1 MTAQCSRRRLL
12 QAGTAFGFLAAAR
25 RSLAAGS
32 VVDET
37 WRDSARRRDLPV
49 RIRWPAAA
57 GARPV
62 VIYSHGLGG
71 SREGGDVWGRA
82 WCDAGF
88 VVVHLQ
94 HPGSD
99 TPVLRAGLPALRAAG
114 NAEQL
119 IARAADVR
127 FALDEI
133 ERRRLA
139 DAGVAGDA
147 ANART
152 WRDVRSDTIGLAGH
166 SFGAQTSQ
174 AVAGQRFPVPADL
187 ADPRPKAFI
196 ALSPSTHRAAM
207 PVQDQFGTIRR
218 PFLAIT
224 GSLDGDPFGAYKGG
238 EPRARIF
245 EGLPPGQRALLWLEG
260 ADHSTFGGNGERR
273 INGRGPFAR
282 EPAVFA
288 REPAHHAVVA
298 SISTLWWRSHLLGD
312 ADAKGALQRPEGL
325 GRGDRWQIG

>member
-1 MTAQCSRRRLL
+1 MTAHCSRRRLL
-12 QAGTAFGFLAAAR
+12 QAGTAFGLLAAALPA
-25 RSLAAGS
+25 LAAGR

-37 WRDSARRRDLPV
+37 WRDDARQRDLPV
-49 RIRWPAAA
+49 RIRWPAAS
-57 GARPV
+57 GALPV
-62 VIYSHGLGG
+62 VVYSHGLGG
-71 SREGGDVWGRA
+71 SREGGDVWGQA

-99 TPVLRAGLPALRAAG
+99 TAVLRAGLLALRAAG

-119 IARAADVR
+119 IARATDLR

-133 ERRRLA
+133 GRRRLV
-139 DAGVAGDA
+139 DTNDA
-147 ANART
+147 AGARA
-152 WRDVRSDTIGLAGH
+152 WRDVRSDAIGLAGH
-166 SFGAQTSQ
+166 SFGAQTTQ

-187 ADPRPKAFI
+187 TDPRPKAFI
-196 ALSPSTHRAAM
+196 ALSPSTHRSNM

-238 EPRARIF
+238 DQRARLF
-245 EGLPPGQRALLWLEG
+245 EGLPAGQRALLWLAG
-260 ADHSTFGGNGERR
+260 ADHNTFGGNGERR
-273 INGRGPFAR
+273 ITGRGPFAR

-288 REPAHHAVVA
+288 LEPAHHALVA
-298 SISTLWWRSHLLGD
+298 RISSLWWHAQLLGD
-312 ADAKGALQRPEGL
+312 AAARAALQRPDGL
-325 GRGDRWQIG
+325 ERGDRWQLG

>member
-1 MTAQCSRRRLL
+1 MTANCSRRRLL
-12 QAGTAFGFLAAAR
+12 QAGTALGFFAAAR
-25 RSLAAGS
+25 PSRAAGS

-37 WRDSARRRDLPV
+37 WRDHARQRDLPV

-57 GARPV
+57 GELPLV
-62 VIYSHGLGG
+62 LHSHGLGG

-99 TPVLRAGLPALRAAG
+99 TEVLRAGLPALRAAG

-133 ERRRLA
+133 GRRRSAAASDAAGAPAWRDLRA
-139 DAGVAGDA
+139 DAM
-147 ANART
+147 
-152 WRDVRSDTIGLAGH
+152 GLAGH
-166 SFGAQTSQ
+166 SLGAQTTQ
-174 AVAGQRFPVPADL
+174 AVAGQRYPVPADL

-196 ALSPSTHRAAM
+196 ALSPSTQRSNM
-207 PVQDQFGTIRR
+207 PVQDQFGGIRR

-238 EPRARIF
+238 DQRARIF
-245 EGLPPGQRALLWLEG
+245 EGLPPGERALLWLEG
-260 ADHSTFGGNGERR
+260 ADHNTFAGNGERR
-273 INGRGPFAR
+273 IVGRGPFLR
-282 EPAVFA
+282 DPAVFA
-288 REPAHHAVVA
+288 LEPAHHALVA
-298 SISTLWWRSHLLGD
+298 RISTLWWRAQLLGD
-312 ADAKGALQRPEGL
+312 ADAKAALSRPAGL
-325 GRGDRWQIG
+325 QSGDRWQLG